1 MSYGYEPPKQ
11 DKGGSW
17 GEVFAIT
24 RIAFGLLL
32 PFLGA
37 MIGLLLLVVLT
48 IVLFAQHPALA
59 LLVLIPIAAGIYY
72 LIRRERLAHEDEVD
86 RLGLR

>member
-37 MIGLLLLVVLT
+37 MIGLLLLIVLT

-59 LLVLIPIAAGIYY
+59 LLYLNNSADVPALTEIGQRALSEVLA
-72 LIRRERLAHEDEVD
+72 D
-86 RLGLR
+86 R